1 MSPHHRQFQRHPDEV
16 GRQIT
21 RLNQQLVGMILMGED
36 TRAGAHRLSVS
47 VLNTQEIADGVD
59 YELNLMMMDNFEIES
74 SDYDS
79 LQSDSDIEE
88 SRTGGKLRR
97 GLTRKKSVLDRKK
110 STLEESNKK
119 KTEQLGT
126 L

>member
-1 MSPHHRQFQRHPDEV
+1 
-16 GRQIT
+16 
-21 RLNQQLVGMILMGED
+21 
-36 TRAGAHRLSVS
+36 
-47 VLNTQEIADGVD
+47 
-59 YELNLMMMDNFEIES
+59 MMMDNFEIES

>member
-1 MSPHHRQFQRHPDEV
+1 
-16 GRQIT
+16 
-21 RLNQQLVGMILMGED
+21 
-36 TRAGAHRLSVS
+36 
-47 VLNTQEIADGVD
+47 
-59 YELNLMMMDNFEIES
+59 MMMDNFEIES

-79 LQSDSDIEE
+79 LQSDSEEE
-88 SRTGGKLRR
+88 SKAGGKLRR

-119 KTEQLGT
+119 NSEHLGT

>member
-1 MSPHHRQFQRHPDEV
+1 M
-16 GRQIT
+16 
-21 RLNQQLVGMILMGED
+21 
-36 TRAGAHRLSVS
+36 
-47 VLNTQEIADGVD
+47 D

>member
-1 MSPHHRQFQRHPDEV
+1 
-16 GRQIT
+16 
-21 RLNQQLVGMILMGED
+21 
-36 TRAGAHRLSVS
+36 
-47 VLNTQEIADGVD
+47 
-59 YELNLMMMDNFEIES
+59 MMMDNFEIES

-79 LQSDSDIEE
+79 LQSDSDEE

-126 L
+126 LEMAQKELNNRHQSYLI

>member
-1 MSPHHRQFQRHPDEV
+1 M
-16 GRQIT
+16 
-21 RLNQQLVGMILMGED
+21 
-36 TRAGAHRLSVS
+36 
-47 VLNTQEIADGVD
+47 D

-119 KTEQLGT
+119 KTEKLGT

>member
-1 MSPHHRQFQRHPDEV
+1 M
-16 GRQIT
+16 
-21 RLNQQLVGMILMGED
+21 
-36 TRAGAHRLSVS
+36 
-47 VLNTQEIADGVD
+47 D

-79 LQSDSDIEE
+79 LQSDSEEE

-110 STLEESNKK
+110 STLEESSKK